1 VSILEYLSASEYYVA
16 VNPAKIE
23 SGHFCWI
30 VSPHIDPIP
39 RILSVERDKPEE
51 HERVR
56 FSLREANSP
65 DDFRLT
71 ERVLPVKNLSLRSNE
86 ELLTQ
91 RAKRRRGIV
100 LATNL
105 DVDLDLV
112 KLLRQRGKKHLHQP
126 CFFVVPCYS
135 TQTEDYGTGF
145 PPEMTQRIQCLLY
158 KQYFYCPEYLKL
170 RRELRETIAR
180 FDRIQVIV
188 GDSPHAISGIGV
200 SLSEAAFAVFRAM
213 VLFCL
218 TGQEETDL
226 GELRE
231 LLRETYQSASSPRTL
246 PIGT

>member
-1 VSILEYLSASEYYVA
+1 VSILEYLSAAEYYIA
-16 VNPAKIE
+16 ANPANIE
-23 SGHFCWI
+23 PGHFCWI

-39 RILSVERDKPEE
+39 RILYVERDNPKE

-56 FSLREANSP
+56 FSLREANSSN
-65 DDFRLT
+65 DLSLT
-71 ERVLPVKNLSLRSNE
+71 ERVLPVKNLSPRSNE

-91 RAKRRRGIV
+91 KAKRRRGIV

-105 DVDLDLV
+105 DVDSDLV
-112 KLLRQRGKKHLHQP
+112 KILKQRGKKHLHQP
-126 CFFVVPCYS
+126 HFFVVPCYS
-135 TQTEDYGTGF
+135 TQIGEYGTGF

-170 RRELRETIAR
+170 RRELKETIAR
-180 FDRIQVIV
+180 FDRIQVII
-188 GDSPHAISGIGV
+188 GDSPHAISGVGA

-218 TGQEETDL
+218 TGQEEAEL

-231 LLRETYQSASSPRTL
+231 LLRETYLSASSPQTL
-246 PIGT
+246 LIKS